1 MKNTAIKDNKTL
13 NTYSLCLAI
22 AISILAVYPHFFIEN
37 KGTHEDTR
45 KSKENTSS
53 IRNTRRK
60 SVEIG

>member
-1 MKNTAIKDNKTL
+1 MKNTAIKDNETL
-13 NTYSLCLAI
+13 NAYSLCL
-22 AISILAVYPHFFIEN
+22 AISILAVYPLFFIEN